1 MMMPEDIAKKIKNIS
16 LDDAVHDFIRL
27 QNIDLNE
34 TSQLSRI
41 GLKFL
46 DYFFFVERL
55 CTVGA
60 KGVSFFT
67 FLEDFELYREKSAS
81 INRLYEQLRYKH
93 PTNFT
98 KCIKEIFQL
107 YFGSINAFRPIVAM
121 NLYDRYK
128 PKNVLNVCSGW
139 SGFVIGASAMN
150 IPKITAIDNNKNLF
164 LPYSDMIR
172 ELNKYSS
179 SDIKFINGNALTVD
193 ISDIH
198 YDMVICSPPYYNK
211 EIYAHLPAPYDTKHQ
226 WEQSF
231 YIPLFK
237 RVWEHLEVDGRMV
250 INVPIEIYDKCL
262 VPLFGEA
269 DDKILLPKYR
279 RNNKYQEFI
288 YVYNKINE

>member
-1 MMMPEDIAKKIKNIS
+1 
-16 LDDAVHDFIRL
+16 
-27 QNIDLNE
+27 
-34 TSQLSRI
+34 
-41 GLKFL
+41 
-46 DYFFFVERL
+46 
-55 CTVGA
+55 
-60 KGVSFFT
+60 
-67 FLEDFELYREKSAS
+67 
-81 INRLYEQLRYKH
+81 
-93 PTNFT
+93 
-98 KCIKEIFQL
+98 
-107 YFGSINAFRPIVAM
+107 M